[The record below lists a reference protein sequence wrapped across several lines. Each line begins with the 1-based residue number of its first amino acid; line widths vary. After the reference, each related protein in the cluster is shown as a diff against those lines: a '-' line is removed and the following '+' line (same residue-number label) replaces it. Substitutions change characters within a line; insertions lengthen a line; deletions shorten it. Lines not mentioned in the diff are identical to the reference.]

1 MNIKMK
7 KQINSASSWSVK
19 SIIALVILSAMFG
32 VNNAEANNKPTVAVN
47 TVSTENAENRNESSL
62 NAETEIIFEAAIE
75 YNAKEYV
82 ESELAREIDC
92 KVHSNADN
100 KNGTAGTK
108 ALQSEVYNAAAFVN
122 SDMENEIENH
132 TDNSCF

>member
-1 MNIKMK
+1 MK

-32 VNNAEANNKPTVAVN
+32 VNAAEANNKPTVAVN
-47 TVSTENAENRNESSL
+47 TVSTENAENRNESGL
-62 NAETEIIFEAAIE
+62 NTETEINFEAATE
-75 YNAKEYV
+75 YNAKVFV
-82 ESELAREIDC
+82 EAELAREIEC
-92 KVHSNADN
+92 RVNNKADN
-100 KNGTAGTK
+100 KNGTVVTK
-108 ALQSEVYNAAAFVN
+108 ALLSEVYNAAAFVN